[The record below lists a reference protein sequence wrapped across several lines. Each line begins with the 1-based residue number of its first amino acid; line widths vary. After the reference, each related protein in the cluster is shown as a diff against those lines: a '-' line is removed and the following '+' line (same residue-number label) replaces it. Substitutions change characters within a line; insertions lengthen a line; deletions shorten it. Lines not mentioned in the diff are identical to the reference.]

1 MNDDNASKPL
11 EALSETEAAAELERL
26 AREIAHHDRLYYQND
41 RPEISDAAYDA
52 LRQRNTA
59 IEARFPEL
67 TRADSPSGR
76 VGAPP
81 LTAFAKV
88 RHSVAMLSLDNAF
101 DAEDVAEF
109 LRRARRFLNMAE
121 TAPLDLVAELK
132 IDGLSVA
139 LRYEHGAFV
148 QAATRGDGSEGE
160 NITPNAR
167 TITDVPLKLQGEAP
181 PVLEVRGEV
190 YLEREGFLAL
200 NAEREANGEAVFAN
214 PRNAAAGSLRQ
225 LDSRITAARPL
236 RFFAYGWGEAEP
248 AIEGTYYGYL
258 ERLERLGFVVNPERR
273 VASALDDL
281 LAFHDDIGKR
291 RAQLTYDIDGVVYK
305 IDDIALQ
312 RRLGFVGRAPRWAIA
327 HKFPAEQ
334 AQTIVNAIR
343 IQVGRTGAMTPVAE
357 LAPITVGGVVV
368 SRATLHNQDYIE
380 SKDIR
385 VGDTV
390 VIQRAGDV
398 IPQVVEVVPDR
409 RPDGTEPYVFPE
421 TCPICGSHAVR
432 PEGEAVRRCTG
443 GLICAAQLQER
454 LIHVVSRDAF
464 DIDGLGRKQ
473 IPQLREA
480 GLIERPGDLFRLAK
494 DDTAREALQAL
505 DGWGA
510 RKIDN
515 LRAALD
521 ARRTVPLDRLINAL
535 GIRFV
540 GDVNAKVLARHYGS
554 YGAWYAAMAR
564 LAEGDGAT
572 AEDLH
577 NVDGIGGAVVESLRE
592 FFAEPGNVAAL
603 DDLASLLTIEDSAG
617 VASGGA
623 LAGKTIVFTG
633 TLEQMSRAEA
643 KARAETLGAKVAG
656 SVSKKT
662 DYVVVGADA
671 GSKAK
676 KASELGVTTLSE
688 AEWLE
693 MAGA

>member
-510 RKIDN
+510 KKIDN
-515 LRAALD
+515 LKAALE